1 MKQAV
6 LWLTLGILVGGGAVY
21 AVFGPRQ
28 SVSVLSPITLGIDR
42 PLDKYTIDNLTV
54 RKSQPSQ
61 IVLDEPIATE
71 SAFTVYPFHFSSDGK
86 KVTGLAHIPI
96 DAEDPQKKPVIIQIR
111 GYVEH
116 SIYASGVGTKRSA
129 EVFARNGYISLAPDF
144 LGYGGSD
151 NPSSD
156 VFEERFQTYSVVLD
170 LLSSIPTL
178 AIADSDK
185 VGIWAH
191 SNGGQIA
198 LTVLEIT
205 KRPLPT
211 TLWAPVTRA
220 FPYSILYYTDEAEDK
235 GKALRK
241 KLADF
246 EKNYDVGLYTLVNYT
261 DRIEAPIQL
270 HQGTSDDAIPV
281 YWSDEFVNDL
291 RTKEKEI
298 EYFTYPGADHNL
310 QPAWGTVISRDL
322 EFFRT
327 HLKP

>member
-6 LWLTLGILVGGGAVY
+6 LWLTLGFLVGGGAVY

-28 SVSVLSPITLGIDR
+28 SASVLSPITLGIDR
-42 PLDKYTIDNLTV
+42 PLDKYTIDNLTI
-54 RKSQPSQ
+54 RKGQPSQ

-71 SAFTVYPFHFSSDGK
+71 SAFTVRPFHFFSDGK

-116 SIYASGVGTKRSA
+116 SMYASGIGTKRSA

-156 VFEERFQTYSVVLD
+156 VFEERFQTYVVVLD

-185 VGIWAH
+185 VGMWAH

-261 DRIEAPIQL
+261 DRIAAPMQL
-270 HQGTSDDAIPV
+270 HQGTADDAIPV

-310 QPAWGTVISRDL
+310 QPAWGTVIARDL
-322 EFFRT
+322 EFFAT
-327 HLKP
+327 YLK